1 MSRGKRVVAAS
12 VIVWMA
18 AGSVGTTPGSTGTM
32 FGVSRGFGSRDAS
45 SSYGTGAISL
55 PTSGSSVGSPRDTS
69 SGLGP
74 GPGVGTTGG
83 IGTTIGTPRDT
94 GLGGG
99 TTGGVNGE

>member
-32 FGVSRGFGSRDAS
+32 FGSRDAS

-74 GPGVGTTGG
+74 GPDVGTTGG

>member
-1 MSRGKRVVAAS
+1 
-12 VIVWMA
+12 MA

-32 FGVSRGFGSRDAS
+32 CGVSRGFGSRDAS

-74 GPGVGTTGG
+74 VPGVGTTGG

-94 GLGGG
+94 ELGGG